1 MAHQTRDQ
9 HAELVPMAIAA
20 LIAVLC
26 AAALVLF
33 DFGSDSAQGSADG
46 MITSAVLARAGAVAT
61 PSLKPT
67 DIAAPDTVVV
77 RERPQR

>member
-1 MAHQTRDQ
+1 MGHQAKDQ

-20 LIAVLC
+20 LIAVVC
-26 AAALVLF
+26 TAALVLLDVGF
-33 DFGSDSAQGSADG
+33 DNAQGNADG

-77 RERPQR
+77 RERPER

>member
-1 MAHQTRDQ
+1 MAQHTGDQ

-26 AAALVLF
+26 TAALVLL
-33 DFGSDSAQGSADG
+33 DVGSDSAPGNADG
-46 MITSAVLARAGAVAT
+46 MITSAVLARAGAIAT

-77 RERPQR
+77 RERPER